1 MGDNSCSGSTPFKSL
16 VDHGGQDRSLHQ
28 DRFSTTFASQ
38 HAFRSSGSMSSPQA
52 QHDFGAFLTTNAPS
66 SHSRPIPSP
75 SIAPHL
81 VNHYDG
87 RLSMNNPAST
97 SRLSNTIP
105 SVDESAARRPYH
117 IPNAPPE
124 ATGWA
129 QDFARFS
136 QNTPASSSSALIRPI
151 TQNSSLRSADF
162 ATNMMTF
169 PSRPSFFRPVGDPG
183 ALVENGP
190 TSHGADAVQA
200 EFDLEM
206 DRWMAAHGD
215 SRLEDIDAIMEEL
228 ARQMEQEEI
237 TAAQNDDRTLGISLR
252 GEQLMPATVDGE
264 TSVEEKDHSVQAPSG
279 TSQPNQLPDV
289 SRLGIDDMADTTS
302 ADLASPGQSEISEA
316 ARQILESVQHEQG
329 DKWKNSRFLLLMRD
343 FRDGYKDIIDN
354 EILETHGDDGHLLE
368 KVKLTEA

>member
-38 HAFRSSGSMSSPQA
+38 HVFRSSGSMSSPQA
-52 QHDFGAFLTTNAPS
+52 QHGFGAFLTTNAPS
-66 SHSRPIPSP
+66 SHAQPISSP

-97 SRLSNTIP
+97 SNTVS
-105 SVDESAARRPYH
+105 SVDESVARRQYH

-136 QNTPASSSSALIRPI
+136 QNTPASSSSALIRST

-162 ATNMMTF
+162 ATNMRAF
-169 PSRPSFFRPVGDPG
+169 PSRPSFFRPVGGPG
-183 ALVENGP
+183 ALAEYGP

-200 EFDLEM
+200 DFDLEM
-206 DRWMAAHGD
+206 DRWMAAHGH
-215 SRLEDIDAIMEEL
+215 SRLEDVDAIMEEL

-237 TAAQNDDRTLGISLR
+237 TATQNDDRTLGISLR
-252 GEQLMPATVDGE
+252 GEELMPATVDGE
-264 TSVEEKDHSVQAPSG
+264 KSVEQEDHSIRASSG
-279 TSQPNQLPDV
+279 ISQPNQPPDV
-289 SRLGIDDMADTTS
+289 SRLGLDDMADATS
-302 ADLASPGQSEISEA
+302 ADLASRGQSEISEA

-343 FRDGYKDIIDN
+343 FRDGNKDIINN
-354 EILETHGDDGHLLE
+354 EILETHADDGHLLE
-368 KVKLTEA
+368 KVKVTEA

>member
-1 MGDNSCSGSTPFKSL
+1 
-16 VDHGGQDRSLHQ
+16 
-28 DRFSTTFASQ
+28 
-38 HAFRSSGSMSSPQA
+38 
-52 QHDFGAFLTTNAPS
+52 
-66 SHSRPIPSP
+66 
-75 SIAPHL
+75 
-81 VNHYDG
+81 
-87 RLSMNNPAST
+87 
-97 SRLSNTIP
+97 
-105 SVDESAARRPYH
+105 
-117 IPNAPPE
+117 
-124 ATGWA
+124 
-129 QDFARFS
+129 
-136 QNTPASSSSALIRPI
+136 
-151 TQNSSLRSADF
+151 
-162 ATNMMTF
+162 MMKF

-183 ALVENGP
+183 ALAEYGP
-190 TSHGADAVQA
+190 TSQGADAVQA

-215 SRLEDIDAIMEEL
+215 SRLEDVDAIMEEL

-264 TSVEEKDHSVQAPSG
+264 TSVEEKDHSFQAPSG

-289 SRLGIDDMADTTS
+289 SRLGLDDMADTTS

>member
-1 MGDNSCSGSTPFKSL
+1 
-16 VDHGGQDRSLHQ
+16 
-28 DRFSTTFASQ
+28 
-38 HAFRSSGSMSSPQA
+38 
-52 QHDFGAFLTTNAPS
+52 
-66 SHSRPIPSP
+66 
-75 SIAPHL
+75 
-81 VNHYDG
+81 
-87 RLSMNNPAST
+87 
-97 SRLSNTIP
+97 
-105 SVDESAARRPYH
+105 
-117 IPNAPPE
+117 
-124 ATGWA
+124 
-129 QDFARFS
+129 
-136 QNTPASSSSALIRPI
+136 
-151 TQNSSLRSADF
+151 
-162 ATNMMTF
+162 MMTF

-183 ALVENGP
+183 ALAEYGP

-200 EFDLEM
+200 DFDLEM

-215 SRLEDIDAIMEEL
+215 SRLEDVDAIMEEL

-264 TSVEEKDHSVQAPSG
+264 TSVEEKDHSFQALSG

-289 SRLGIDDMADTTS
+289 SRLGLDDMADTTS